1 MKNKKTLIT
10 FILIGI
16 LLILAI
22 AVNIIALNGKNEVKE
37 NIQVQ
42 SNVSTEVENTVE
54 ANVITEENLEL
65 TGEKY
70 IEADVKDSNDIETIL
85 EVKDNPMIIVFWN
98 ISNENSVE
106 ALKTVQA
113 FYEDYSE
120 KINFNCVTVIDEVK
134 ETKENVEKFISE
146 NNITMPIVYD
156 SKDNSLIKANNVTKI
171 PTILIINKNAEII
184 NTLTDEINEDIVE
197 ANLDILSEN
206 Y

>member
-70 IEADVKDSNDIETIL
+70 IEADVKDANDIETIL

>member
-22 AVNIIALNGKNEVKE
+22 AVNIIALNGKNEVKK

-70 IEADVKDSNDIETIL
+70 IEADVKDANDIETIL

-184 NTLTDEINEDIVE
+184 NTLTNEINEDIVE

>member
-70 IEADVKDSNDIETIL
+70 IEADVKDANDIETIL

-184 NTLTDEINEDIVE
+184 NTLTNEINEDIVE